1 MGLLIYLI
9 GTLARLLVLIVIVD
23 AVLSFF
29 VSPYHPL
36 RQALGR
42 VINPLLEPIRRVV
55 PPVGMFDF
63 SPLVLVILIEVVS
76 SLLINVLRALG

>member
-1 MGLLIYLI
+1 MAFLIYVI
-9 GTLARLLVLIVIVD
+9 DTLARLLILLVIVD
-23 AVLSFF
+23 AILSFF

-42 VINPLLEPIRRVV
+42 ILSPLLDPIRRVV

-63 SPLVLVILIEVVS
+63 SPLVLVILIEVVA
-76 SLLINVLRALG
+76 SLLVNVLRALS